1 MVKFS
6 LHTDFIKD
14 SFATL
19 RQRGLKKLITGET
32 VYLSHEEKK
41 WLEQVKQE
49 ATMRSGSLQKIDVVH
64 GGRGSVTLAPHPTE
78 QDSSILVLHNGVKI
92 TNGPDLW
99 LYLST
104 ASNPKKSFESYE
116 NLGLL
121 KGNKGDQM
129 YEINKPYSSLER
141 YKSAIIYCKQF
152 DILFS
157 YALISNIST
166 SAS

>member
-6 LHTDFIKD
+6 LHSDFIKD

-19 RQRGLKKLITGET
+19 RQRGLKKLISGET
-32 VYLSHEEKK
+32 AVLSQQEKK
-41 WLEQVKQE
+41 WLEQIKDE
-49 ATMRSGSLQKIDVVH
+49 SISRSGKLQKIDVVH
-64 GGRGSVTLAPHPTE
+64 GGRGTALLAPHPTE
-78 QDSSILVLHNGVKI
+78 TASSILVLYDGIKI

-104 ASNPKKSFESYE
+104 SSNPKKSFESYK

-121 KGNKGDQM
+121 KGNKGDQL
-129 YEINKPYSSLER
+129 YKINKPYSSLKQ
-141 YKSAIIYCKQF
+141 YKSVIIYCKQF

-157 YALISNIST
+157 YALISKIST
-166 SAS
+166 DAS